1 MQIKPVNYDA
11 ISTEKPAPISN
22 VMTGG
27 NGTIKILM
35 NESLVSTDAVSK
47 RYGDVVAL
55 DRVDLVVREGSVYGL
70 IGPNGAGKTTM
81 LAILAGLRKPSGGST
96 RIATT
101 SVAVLPDTPQF
112 DGWLTGREV
121 VELSL
126 SLQGGVSP
134 RSAVEDVLSVAGLS
148 EDADRRVRGYSRGML
163 QRLGIAAA
171 VVTTP
176 DLLLLDEPA
185 AALDPAGRR
194 EVLDLVSAM
203 KGRSTVLFSS
213 HILDDVAEVCDDIGI
228 LRRGEMVYQGS
239 LERLLDRYVGTG
251 FGIRLRSGADDVRD
265 ALLREPWVTSVG
277 VGPDETLAVAVSDV
291 AEAERRLVQVLAVSG
306 HPVVSVTKSESSL
319 EQVFLEVT
327 K

>member
-1 MQIKPVNYDA
+1 
-11 ISTEKPAPISN
+11 
-22 VMTGG
+22 
-27 NGTIKILM
+27 M
-35 NESLVSTDAVSK
+35 NEPLVSTSAVSK
-47 RYGDVVAL
+47 RYGDVTAL
-55 DRVDLVVREGSVYGL
+55 DRVDLVVRKGSVYGL
-70 IGPNGAGKTTM
+70 VGPNGAGKTTM
-81 LAILAGLRKPSGGST
+81 LAILAGLRKPSDGTT
-96 RIATT
+96 RIDTA

-121 VELSL
+121 VALSL
-126 SLQGGVSP
+126 TLQGDTSS
-134 RSAVEDVLSVAGLS
+134 RSAVDDVLGIAGLT
-148 EDADRRVRGYSRGML
+148 EDADRKVRGYSRGML
-163 QRLGIAAA
+163 QRLGLAAA

-194 EVLDLVSAM
+194 EVLNLVSAM

-239 LERLLDRYVGTG
+239 LDGLLRRYVGRG
-251 FGIRLRSGADDVRD
+251 FGVRLRSGADDVKD
-265 ALLREPWVTSVG
+265 ALLSEPWVTSVG
-277 VGPDETLAVAVSDV
+277 VGPDETLAVVVSDV
-291 AEAERRLVQVLAVSG
+291 AEAERRLVQVLAASG
-306 HPVVSVTKSESSL
+306 HPVVSVTQSKSSL